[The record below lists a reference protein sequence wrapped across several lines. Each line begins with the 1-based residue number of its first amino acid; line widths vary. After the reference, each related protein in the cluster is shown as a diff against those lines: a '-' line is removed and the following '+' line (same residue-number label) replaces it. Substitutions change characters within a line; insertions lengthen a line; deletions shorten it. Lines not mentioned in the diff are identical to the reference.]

1 MYIHICVYTYMYT
14 YVYTHIYEQAWT
26 LVLVVFYLG
35 LAAWTTREARR
46 VFGSLELETV
56 VP

>member
-1 MYIHICVYTYMYT
+1 MYT